1 MKLFGCFILPETRHK
16 WPCLVA
22 HHECCSCQGKLPGRW
37 PNVTPLFKALFLA
50 QFQNNIKKGYG
61 FVPQMSKRM

>member
-1 MKLFGCFILPETRHK
+1 MN
-16 WPCLVA
+16 VA
-22 HHECCSCQGKLPGRW
+22 PARGNFPKTGRW

-61 FVPQMSKRM
+61 FVPQMSRRM